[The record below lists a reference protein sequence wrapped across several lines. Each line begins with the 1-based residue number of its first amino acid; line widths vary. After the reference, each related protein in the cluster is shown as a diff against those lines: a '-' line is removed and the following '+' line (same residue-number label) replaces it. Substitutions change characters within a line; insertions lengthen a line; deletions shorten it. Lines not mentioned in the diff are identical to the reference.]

1 MTFQATNE
9 DPMDLMSVDY
19 QGIIPDM
26 EYRGY
31 AVYITSHHADLV
43 SLNHGVFS
51 LAHLCLPQNS
61 LIDMAIKF
69 IDSQYR
75 QQSKNIS
82 QLSLF

>member
-9 DPMDLMSVDY
+9 DPIDLMSVDY

-31 AVYITSHHADLV
+31 AVYISSHAVDLIGK
-43 SLNHGVFS
+43 NKVFS
-51 LAHLCLPQNS
+51 MSHLCLPHNS
-61 LIDMAIKF
+61 LITLAIKF
-69 IDSQYR
+69 IDSLARIQA
-75 QQSKNIS
+75 KNIS